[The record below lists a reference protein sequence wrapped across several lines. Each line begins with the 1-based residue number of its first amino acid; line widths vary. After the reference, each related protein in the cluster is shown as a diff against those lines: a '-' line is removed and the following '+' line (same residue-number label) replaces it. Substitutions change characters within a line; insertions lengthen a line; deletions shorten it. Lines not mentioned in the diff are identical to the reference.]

1 MVFNL
6 FVLNIEKFVVATQI
20 QKPGDYVTASLIL
33 LLREHEGQEA
43 GKTYGKE
50 RMTLW
55 ALLFC
60 LLVYVDH
67 EICSATAQIINCNFL
82 NCRY

>member
-6 FVLNIEKFVVATQI
+6 FVLNIEQFVVATQI

-33 LLREHEGQEA
+33 LLKEHEGKLV
-43 GKTYGKE
+43 GKTFGKE
-50 RMTLW
+50 RITLW

-67 EICSATAQIINCNFL
+67 EICSATAQIINSNFL